1 MSLRFRAKNRRDG
14 GSCCASV
21 RHEWR
26 YRSGGFTLI
35 EMVMVIAVLGIMA
48 AVAIPVIGT
57 FITSA
62 QETATKDE
70 MRVLVRAI
78 AGSDEAKDRGFEGD
92 VGFAPSSLVDLVRK
106 PDSVA
111 TWDPFL
117 DLGWNGPYLDSSG
130 SDYLRDAWDSA
141 YVYNPGA
148 RTIESIG
155 SGTSISISF

>member
-1 MSLRFRAKNRRDG
+1 MSLRFRAENRRDG

-21 RHEWR
+21 QSQRR
-26 YRSGGFTLI
+26 YPDGGFTLI

-48 AVAIPVIGT
+48 AVAIPVIGS

-70 MRVLVRAI
+70 MRVLARAI

-92 VGFAPSSLVDLVRK
+92 VGFVPSSLADLVRK
-106 PDSVA
+106 PDSVSA
-111 TWDPFL
+111 WDPFL

-141 YVYNPGA
+141 YVFNPSA

-155 SGTSISISF
+155 SGTSIRIGF